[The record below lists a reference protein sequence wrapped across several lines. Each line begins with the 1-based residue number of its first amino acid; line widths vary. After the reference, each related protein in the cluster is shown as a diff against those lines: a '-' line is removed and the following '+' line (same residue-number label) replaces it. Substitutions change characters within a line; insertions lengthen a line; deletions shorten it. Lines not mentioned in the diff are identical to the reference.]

1 MPVYIASPFL
11 RYLAALSVA
20 AASICADTATQN
32 FERLCAGC
40 HGPLGSGGRA
50 PALSGGMRR
59 VSDVAGLESMIRAGI
74 PGTEMPPTPA
84 NRLGNA
90 DLKELAAWIWAL
102 RQGPAATE
110 AAQFHK
116 GGEIFRGK
124 GNCTRCH
131 TIGAEGTP
139 FGPDLTLVGQRR
151 SSAYLRTAILD
162 PQADISDS
170 FENYQW
176 YIDIPDNFLQ
186 VRVVT
191 KAGQKLTAARVNED
205 AFSIQ
210 LRDVQGKLHSFLKS
224 ELAQLEKDWGK
235 SAMPDYKGI
244 LTETEIIDLVA
255 FLAAQR
261 RSR

>member
-1 MPVYIASPFL
+1 MPVHIASPFL
-11 RYLAALSVA
+11 RYLAALVVFAVA
-20 AASICADTATQN
+20 IYADTATQN
-32 FERLCAGC
+32 FDRLCAGC
-40 HGPLGSGGRA
+40 HGPMGSGGRA
-50 PALSGGMRR
+50 PALTGSMRR
-59 VSDVAGLESMIRAGI
+59 VSDVAGLESIIRAGI

-84 NRLGNA
+84 NRLSTT
-90 DLKELAAWIWAL
+90 DLKELAAWIWNL

-110 AAQFHK
+110 AARIRS
-116 GGEIFRGK
+116 GGAIFRGK

-131 TIGAEGTP
+131 TIGGEGTP

-151 SSAYLRTAILD
+151 SSAYLRTAIVD

-176 YIDIPDNFLQ
+176 FIDIPDNFLQ

-191 KAGQKLTAARVNED
+191 KTGQKLSAARVNED

-210 LRDVQGKLHSFLKS
+210 LRDSQGKLHSFLKS
-224 ELAQLEKDWGK
+224 ELTQLEKDWGK

-244 LTETEIIDLVA
+244 LTELEIQDLVA